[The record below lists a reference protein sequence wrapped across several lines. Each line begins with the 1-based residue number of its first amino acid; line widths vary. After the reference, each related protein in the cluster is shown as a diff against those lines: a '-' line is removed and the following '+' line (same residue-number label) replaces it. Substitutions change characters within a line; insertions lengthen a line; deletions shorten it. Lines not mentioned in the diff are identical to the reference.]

1 MSSSLLTTD
10 EQNPLPVLTKQ
21 AVASFVAH
29 GFFLLDVHAAAADVQ
44 ALLSSEDLEM
54 VFPEATL
61 KGLDAFNDWYN
72 GVARIFF
79 DEVHDLQTV
88 DVTLSADGRSAEVK
102 LVVRWLARRWKAP
115 APKSEW
121 LGFNAVQRWIVTPSA
136 AGRPVISRYVVE
148 SLNPIE
154 GSAKL

>member
-1 MSSSLLTTD
+1 MSSARLTND
-10 EQNPLPVLTKQ
+10 EQDSLPTLTKQ

-29 GFFLLDVHAAAADVQ
+29 WFFLLDVHAAVADVQ

-54 VFPEATL
+54 VFPEGTL
-61 KGLDAFNDWYN
+61 QGLGAFGDWYK

-79 DEVHDLQTV
+79 DEVHDLQKV

-115 APKSEW
+115 APRSEW
-121 LGFNAVQRWIVTPSA
+121 LGFNAFQRWTVTLSA
-136 AGRPVISRYVVE
+136 AGRPIISRYIVE
-148 SLNPIE
+148 SLSPIE
-154 GSAKL
+154 GSAQL